1 MRRLHY
7 DPAPL
12 AHVVDDFEGD
22 TSERLTACELPAV
35 ADPDPDDEALVY
47 INAFAVRR
55 RPPKDCN
62 DPTLL
67 CIYNG
72 NPCQPLLWVK
82 AGKYW
87 HAARLETE
95 KKRLFFRAAGYV
107 RAERDKDGFKFYTR
121 VYHLR
126 KWVLLL
132 PLALCALLLCLSLS
146 LCSPSPA
153 PQFIDGMVG
162 TAGAD
167 QNKPVT
173 SVQYASYDSSSDATI
188 SADTYEVDF
197 RLSLPATCKYSK
209 QHEGGN
215 PILSSPSLWVDTNND
230 SKYSD
235 SECFYNA
242 PDKTGYGA
250 FLKPGTEVS
259 RIKLTK
265 TLKPGTYRARTVWKS
280 VLLDGKSPAG
290 SASFD
295 FNLTVV

>member
-55 RPPKDCN
+55 CPPKDCN

-95 KKRLFFRAAGYV
+95 KKRLFFRAAGCV
-107 RAERDKDGFKFYTR
+107 RAERDKDGFQFYTR

-259 RIKLTK
+259 RIKLSK

>member
-107 RAERDKDGFKFYTR
+107 RAERVKDGFKFYTR